1 MAKQFGGFTPEQ
13 LGKIDPAM
21 AGMQADEQVKYMA
34 ANPGVS
40 SRVGNM
46 AQQAKKRIS
55 MASGGYVNKQGYAA
69 GGITEDKAVADAR
82 AALDIFNNTSNSA
95 LGIKGSER
103 NDKLAAKQ
111 EALDNALA
119 AAPVATPNTTG
130 GFDLSQP
137 DTGNNDARDQY
148 GMPIL
153 LPPDFDPDY
162 GTKPVETPI
171 TSPVETPVIDDGP
184 TPSPA
189 PQQAIKGTV
198 TFETP
203 KGSYNYEVKRKTM
216 VDGSTRMLY
225 TVKDAKGSIVATDLT
240 GSDMQ
245 KWAADNTATPRD
257 VYDPSK
263 GGLPTSPEGVAEAAY
278 TPFLEQVAGGSTGA
292 GAEKN
297 IPGITKMLSSGN
309 VPEDPTDYEI
319 TGGERNWTITYADG
333 TSLKSIY
340 KKRVNIENE
349 AANIASVLQQYKESD
364 TYTANTAAQK
374 RYNTELEQYKTYS
387 GDQAGDA
394 AAAPSKSLEEQVK
407 AKAIAQNLLRIYS
420 NQLANL
426 PSDDPQRA
434 AIQSLIDEQ
443 AVVVS
448 QATAGVKQAQ
458 SLATDAARTA
468 RDARV
473 EDFAKD
479 PTGSVTDAA
488 VVDRIAAQDVAKGEI
503 AALTGDAGEVTDV
516 IGGTVIAEGD
526 VADPTAVAANTYTGE
541 SVLADTKEELLDV
554 KSAESL
560 GPSQTVVGQTGDIS
574 TTSIADEAMQV
585 DTLKILKVKE
595 TTDLLVATNQLAEF
609 KGEDYAKVVADVAV
623 SDTLTE
629 AKAQI
634 ETVKLNEL
642 PTAQVIAE
650 ENMAAAK
657 AMQDAGL
664 APDAIAVAAKL
675 SNFAVTDG
683 TLALAMEGSVQA
695 LDTVEGQLSK
705 LMKSFDDGTP
715 SWASGAIRA
724 ANAAMAGRG
733 LGASSMASA
742 AILNAAMESA
752 LPIAQQD
759 AQVFN
764 NMNLTNLSNRQ
775 QVSLSNAAAQQGLS
789 LANLSNQQQANL
801 QKSANAFSLQTQN
814 LSNRQTVELSNAQ
827 IRATLQ
833 GKNLDNQQQSN
844 IITAARYA
852 EAANI
857 NLSNKQQAS
866 MQDSMGELQTN
877 LANLSS
883 KSQSYI
889 TSANLEA
896 NLQGQV
902 LTNDQQVAVLT
913 AARYSESANMTFSAD
928 QQRVLHNSSLM
939 QSIGL
944 AELNAQQAAVLQNAA
959 NSASMDM
966 ADLSNLQQ
974 AQVENAKN
982 FLNIDLANLSN
993 DQQTIIF
1000 KAQATQQA
1008 LLSDQASLNSSKQ
1021 FNAAS
1026 KNQKDQ
1032 FDENLKTQVSQFNVE
1047 QGNAMERF
1055 TVEQGNAISTFNK
1068 SQENARSEFNASQ
1081 ALVIEQSNAVWNQN
1095 IVTAENAAAV
1105 AAAAASA
1112 QAANEFSAAAAA
1124 ADAQAQRDQASF
1136 SFQTANNNADRVTSL
1151 AVAQLAKDGDASA
1164 AAANKSAAFSSAI
1177 GAVVG
1182 KIITG

>member
-55 MASGGYVNKQGYAA
+55 MAHGGLVHTADGQDKIPGGGDYVGGPALPPGEDLITSPGEQPLPPIDDPVTTPLYSGPMTTEVSKNILKMSTGQIDADLQYDFNGDGK
-69 GGITEDKAVADAR
+69 ITSQDA
-82 AALDIFNNTSNSA
+82 LT
-95 LGIKGSER
+95 
-103 NDKLAAKQ
+103 AAKQ
-111 EALDNALA
+111 G
-119 AAPVATPNTTG
+119 VA
-130 GFDLSQP
+130 Q
-137 DTGNNDARDQY
+137 
-148 GMPIL
+148 
-153 LPPDFDPDY
+153 
-162 GTKPVETPI
+162 
-171 TSPVETPVIDDGP
+171 
-184 TPSPA
+184 
-189 PQQAIKGTV
+189 GTV
-198 TFETP
+198 T
-203 KGSYNYEVKRKTM
+203 
-216 VDGSTRMLY
+216 
-225 TVKDAKGSIVATDLT
+225 T
-240 GSDMQ
+240 G
-245 KWAADNTATPRD
+245 
-257 VYDPSK
+257 
-263 GGLPTSPEGVAEAAY
+263 
-278 TPFLEQVAGGSTGA
+278 TGA
-292 GAEKN
+292 GGFAD
-297 IPGITKMLSSGN
+297 IQYDPTTGLPP
-309 VPEDPTDYEI
+309 VPEKKYIDSDSAIDAAFENPNWNEGTTGVNANLKDGINSDLTWAKTSVTNNAANAVIMADPTDYELVKV
-319 TGGERNWTITYADG
+319 GEYWAVQYPDG
-333 TSLKSIY
+333 TSINTGHKNANMALGRANALAASFKAAGNLGTQEEIDAA
-340 KKRVNIENE
+340 E
-349 AANIASVLQQYKESD
+349 AQYQTNLD
-364 TYTANTAAQK
+364 
-374 RYNTELEQYKTYS
+374 QYKTYY
-387 GDQAGDA
+387 GA
-394 AAAPSKSLEEQVK
+394 AAEKETADPSKSLEEQTK
-407 AKAIAQNLLRIYS
+407 ALGTAQNLLQTYTK
-420 NQLANL
+420 QLA
-426 PSDDPQRA
+426 SMEEDDPQRDT
-434 AIQSLIDEQ
+434 ILGFIKEQ
-443 AVVVS
+443 ELKIA

-458 SLATDAARTA
+458 SLATNAARTA

-473 EDFAKD
+473 EAFAKD

-488 VVDRIAAQDVAKGEI
+488 VVDRMAAEDVAKGEI
-503 AALTGDAGEVTDV
+503 ATGTGDAGEVTDV
-516 IGGTVIAEGD
+516 IGSEVIAEGD

-541 SVLADTKEELLDV
+541 KVLADTKKELLDV
-554 KSAESL
+554 TEAESL

-609 KGEDYAKVVADVAV
+609 KGKDYAKVVADVAV

-650 ENMAAAK
+650 SNMAAAK

-664 APDAIAVAAKL
+664 VPDAIAVAAKL

-724 ANAAMAGRG
+724 ANAAMSGRG

-902 LTNDQQVAVLT
+902 LTNDQQVAVLK

-993 DQQTIIF
+993 EQQTIIF

-1032 FDENLKTQVSQFNVE
+1032 FDENLKTQVAQFNVE

-1081 ALVIEQSNAVWNQN
+1081 ALVIEQSNAVWNQS

-1151 AVAQLAKDGDASA
+1151 AVAQLAKDGDNSA
-1164 AAANKSAAFSSAI
+1164 AAATKNAAFATAI
-1177 GAVVG
+1177 GAVAG
-1182 KIITG
+1182 KIIPGLLGLK

>member
-55 MASGGYVNKQGYAA
+55 MANGGVVRAAEGVLQTSGSGRTGVPDWVSPPPEGSTNTQALVELTNPTTGEKYMAPSGGYTLNPKFTK
-69 GGITEDKAVADAR
+69 GGGDLVGGPALPKPIIDDPVTTPLYSGPMTAEVSKNILKMSTGQIDAD
-82 AALDIFNNTSNSA
+82 LQYDFNGDGKVTSQDSLA
-95 LGIKGSER
+95 
-103 NDKLAAKQ
+103 AAKQ
-111 EALDNALA
+111 GVAQGTITTGPDAVGGFADIQYDPTTGLPPAPELTDESINSAVDTAFENPNWNEGTTGVNANIGDDQAWAKTSVTNNAANAVIMADPTDYKLVKVGSYWEVQYSDGTSINTGHRDANMALGRANALA
-119 AAPVATPNTTG
+119 ASFKVAAP
-130 GFDLSQP
+130 L
-137 DTGNNDARDQY
+137 
-148 GMPIL
+148 
-153 LPPDFDPDY
+153 
-162 GTKPVETPI
+162 VETYAAEEAQYQ
-171 TSPVETPVIDDGP
+171 TNLKQYQTYYGVE
-184 TPSPA
+184 A
-189 PQQAIKGTV
+189 
-198 TFETP
+198 E
-203 KGSYNYEVKRKTM
+203 R
-216 VDGSTRMLY
+216 
-225 TVKDAKGSIVATDLT
+225 
-240 GSDMQ
+240 
-245 KWAADNTATPRD
+245 NTAD
-257 VYDPSK
+257 
-263 GGLPTSPEGVAEAAY
+263 
-278 TPFLEQVAGGSTGA
+278 
-292 GAEKN
+292 
-297 IPGITKMLSSGN
+297 
-309 VPEDPTDYEI
+309 
-319 TGGERNWTITYADG
+319 
-333 TSLKSIY
+333 
-340 KKRVNIENE
+340 
-349 AANIASVLQQYKESD
+349 
-364 TYTANTAAQK
+364 
-374 RYNTELEQYKTYS
+374 
-387 GDQAGDA
+387 
-394 AAAPSKSLEEQVK
+394 PSKSLEEQTQ
-407 AKAIAQNLLRIYS
+407 ALGAAQNLLQTYTK
-420 NQLANL
+420 QLA
-426 PSDDPQRA
+426 SMKEDDPQRA
-434 AIQSLIDEQ
+434 TILGFIKEQ
-443 AVVVS
+443 ELKIE

-458 SLATDAARTA
+458 SLATDAARAA
-468 RDARV
+468 RNARV
-473 EDFAKD
+473 EAFAKD

-488 VVDRIAAQDVAKGEI
+488 VVDRIAAEDVAKGEI

-516 IGGTVIAEGD
+516 IGGEVIAEAD

-541 SVLADTKEELLDV
+541 SVLADTKKELLDV
-554 KSAESL
+554 KEADSD

-609 KGEDYAKVVADVAV
+609 KGKDYAKVVADVAV

-657 AMQDAGL
+657 AMQDEGL
-664 APDAIAVAAKL
+664 TSDAIAVAAKL

-742 AILNAAMESA
+742 AILTAAMESA

-844 IITAARYA
+844 IITSARYA

-902 LTNDQQVAVLT
+902 LTNDQQVAVLK

-993 DQQTIIF
+993 EQQTIIF

-1026 KNQKDQ
+1026 QNQKDQ

-1068 SQENARSEFNASQ
+1068 SQENARAEFNASQ
-1081 ALVIEQSNAVWNQN
+1081 ALVIEQSNAVWNQS

-1124 ADAQAQRDQASF
+1124 ADAQAQRDQVSF

-1151 AVAQLAKDGDASA
+1151 AVAQLAKDGDNSA
-1164 AAANKSAAFSSAI
+1164 AAATKNAAFASAI
-1177 GAVVG
+1177 GAVAG
-1182 KIITG
+1182 KILPGIIKKF